1 MTNEQ
6 RMAFLM
12 HLESLIFASKLA
24 GTDITQVQIDPRW
37 APFIASGG
45 RGRWFGNG
53 LRGFDVGL
61 RLGNVIRNFRVLEQ
75 NPMKRDKNQNFSQY
89 AVLAQQGHRIVWII
103 DQAKQTDAFLGRIHD
118 GQFIASTPRA
128 TYSAPPAQQFTGAA
142 AGAGFMPNYTAPQ
155 GAVSTNDLPEV
166 PVDMDIPEYVLA
178 TLENDIDPA
187 ILADL
192 ESDVLTEDIDNDLT
206 FDPDL
211 G

>member
-1 MTNEQ
+1 V
-6 RMAFLM
+6 
-12 HLESLIFASKLA
+12 ESLIFASKLA

-61 RLGNVIRNFRVLEQ
+61 RLGNVIRNFRILEQ

-103 DQAKQTDAFLGRIHD
+103 DQAKKTDAFLGRIHD

-128 TYSAPPAQQFTGAA
+128 TYSYQAA
-142 AGAGFMPNYTAPQ
+142 APAATATMTGFAPNYAASQ
-155 GAVSTNDLPEV
+155 SAVSTNDLPEV
-166 PVDMDIPEYVLA
+166 PVDMDIPEYVIA

-192 ESDVLTEDIDNDLT
+192 ESDVITEDLDNDLT
-206 FDPDL
+206 YDPDL